1 MKIIHNIEDGS
12 LKLKFSFKEILVMIF
27 KNGLFLNKTD
37 LRNFHGYTAHAVLKN
52 IENKQYDDKK

>member
-37 LRNFHGYTAHAVLKN
+37 LRIFHSYTAHAILKN
-52 IENKQYDDKK
+52 IETEKYVDKK